1 MIGLIRS
8 KLGGFMSERNLTEY
22 LANIGEPEFEKLKH
36 REEMI
41 AEQVHRLSPPTDESS
56 KTKTVKPP
64 SKFTPRYQITNLFSQ
79 FTEEFTKSARNNG
92 VELQWIGV
100 GTWKTPPEIDV
111 VSEKHLQAW
120 QISQENMKTGNQE
133 AMNKAESEA
142 ILGKMAALIQNVP
155 IEAYHDIVGTKKQY
169 TNRKTRTGRQV
180 LKQKDND
187 FDIDIFFEEGELQE
201 LLREGLNISDLT
213 RRLNNRILAAAEQS
227 FKDSDKDTD
236 HRDGMRTLLLEY
248 RKELLEAVQ
257 FMKAKDE
264 IVPPII
270 EEAIKHINTQMG
282 FKHWAGSS

>member
-1 MIGLIRS
+1 MVGLIRG

-22 LANIGEPEFEKLKH
+22 LANIGTPEFEKLKQ

-56 KTKTVKPP
+56 KIKTVKPP

-79 FTEEFTKSARNNG
+79 FTNEFTKRARDNG
-92 VELQWIGV
+92 VELHWIGV
-100 GTWKTPPEIDV
+100 GTWKIPPEIDI
-111 VSEKHLQAW
+111 VSEKHLEAW

-142 ILGKMAALIQNVP
+142 ILGKMAALIQDVP
-155 IEAYHDIVGTKKQY
+155 IEAYHDIVGVKKQY
-169 TNRKTRTGRQV
+169 TNRKTQTRKQEHK
-180 LKQKDND
+180 LKDSD
-187 FDIDIFFEEGELQE
+187 FDIDILFDEDELQE
-201 LLREGLNISDLT
+201 LLGEGLKVSDLT
-213 RRLNNRILAAAEQS
+213 RRLNNRILAAAEQAY
-227 FKDSDKDTD
+227 KDSDKDTD
-236 HRDGMRTLLLEY
+236 HRDGMRLLLLEY

-264 IVPPII
+264 TVPPII
-270 EEAIKHINTQMG
+270 EEAIKYINTQMG